1 MQQDTEP
8 ATGARP
14 LIIAVAHQKGGSG
27 KTTTTC
33 NLAVGLDARLG
44 PGRVAVLDLDPQ
56 GSATHHLA
64 AGEKAGP
71 LGLPGG
77 FEVLSGRRTLREVL
91 RPTNAGGILLVP
103 AGPRMTLAEV
113 DPALANLSHT
123 RLRSLLTGPDSGLE
137 PDRLSCVL
145 VDCAPGFGVFTTVM
159 LMAADI
165 IVVPTPLLPFA
176 EAALDNTLE
185 YIARLRADGTRRV
198 AILPT
203 MVQGSDPLQAEA
215 AVRLRNMWP
224 GNVFATTVP
233 YDPMAEQAVA
243 AGQPVGLYAP
253 GSAIARA
260 YDTAAGEVQVLIDPT
275 APPPAQEPRTPPPPP
290 SPPAP
295 PRPPQTARPAETPAE
310 TAPAPPAP
318 MAPKPAE
325 PPPPAAPPLTA
336 DIPPAWTAYDDE
348 EEPPR
353 KQRGRGCLGVL
364 LVALFLILVIA
375 ALSADLIHQGRL
387 DLEQLPAS
395 LRSLLPPDLADQL
408 LSYLAF
414 LGEERP

>member
-1 MQQDTEP
+1 MQQDTQA

-14 LIIAVAHQKGGSG
+14 LLIAIAHQKGGSG

-56 GSATHHLA
+56 GSATHHLGVG
-64 AGEKAGP
+64 GEAGP

-91 RPTNAGGILLVP
+91 RPTNAGGVLLVP

-123 RLRSLLTGPDSGLE
+123 RLRSLLTGPDSGIE
-137 PDRLSCVL
+137 PDQLSCVL

-185 YIARLRADGTRRV
+185 YIGRLRADGTRRV

-203 MVQGSDPLQAEA
+203 MVQGSDPLQADA
-215 AVRLRNMWP
+215 AVRLRGTWP

-233 YDPMAEQAVA
+233 YDPVAEQAVA

-275 APPPAQEPRTPPPPP
+275 APPPARESRTPPPL
-290 SPPAP
+290 
-295 PRPPQTARPAETPAE
+295 PPQTARSAETPAE
-310 TAPAPPAP
+310 MEQTPAAP
-318 MAPKPAE
+318 MDQEPAE
-325 PPPPAAPPLTA
+325 SPRPAAPPLTA
-336 DIPPAWTAYDDE
+336 DLPPAWTAHDDGE
-348 EEPPR
+348 DPPR
-353 KQRGRGCLGVL
+353 KRRGCGCLMSIL
-364 LVALFLILVIA
+364 LVVLFLILVIA
-375 ALSADLIHQGRL
+375 ALSADLIHQGHL
-387 DLEQLPAS
+387 DLEHLPAS

-408 LSYLAF
+408 LRYLAF